1 MARYIEIDRQTDR
14 EIDCYSKL
22 WSFGEYLEEKYT
34 FQKDDMVEFS
44 KLHQDKVDR

>member
-1 MARYIEIDRQTDR
+1 MDRYIEIDRKIDR
-14 EIDCYSKL
+14 FSKL
-22 WSFGEYLEEKYT
+22 WSLGEYLEEKYT